1 MPDVSLR
8 GRVGRHTQSG
18 RQCQNWPDDQ
28 KTVIMLLNAIPN
40 LRGGPERPLGGRI
53 IAGIASEALCQAI
66 SHFEDRYFPGQRS
79 GCVEPHGPMMYMLS
93 REANILFID
102 GELHEDDKERWI
114 EILSAE

>member
-28 KTVIMLLNAIPN
+28 KKVIMLLNAIPN
-40 LRGGPERPLGGRI
+40 FRGGPERPLGGRI

-66 SHFEDRYFPGQRS
+66 SHFEDRYFPGHRS
-79 GCVEPHGPMMYMLS
+79 GCVEPVGPMKYMLS
-93 REANILFID
+93 REANIFDLRGDLYDD
-102 GELHEDDKERWI
+102 GKLSWI
-114 EILSAE
+114 E

>member
-40 LRGGPERPLGGRI
+40 FRGGPERLLGGRI
-53 IAGIASEALCQAI
+53 VAGIASEALCKAI
-66 SHFEDRYFPGQRS
+66 SHFEDKYFPGQRS
-79 GCVEPHGPMMYMLS
+79 GFVEPLGAMMYMLYG
-93 REANILFID
+93 EATKYNFGDVTDNDRL
-102 GELHEDDKERWI
+102 RWI
-114 EILSAE
+114 EIY